1 MVSYFMR
8 KILLISLLAWLPLTG
23 LQATPIDIYTGE
35 AVVESK
41 DAGERRRTLP
51 RALKNALQKFSGLG
65 SFEDYPQVEPALGVA
80 SSILVSFYYRKVE
93 IVFADG
99 SEGEELRLV
108 AKFSEDSVDEL
119 VRTLQLPLWQTERDP
134 TDIWVVVDNGLDR
147 RIMPVE
153 FAYTWE
159 AMAEVAATRGLPV
172 NWPEADE
179 EGRYLIDAQ
188 LLWGG
193 YTEDLGIG
201 HGSSAMIAAARREG
215 LEWNVRSNLTYN
227 SQNWTWQIQDIDLQ
241 AALIQSM
248 QEAVDLVAAA
258 NSIAAADL
266 GAQLHELT
274 VAGLGNA
281 DDYQRCLGY
290 LQQLSVVNRVS
301 VVSAQPGNVT
311 FRLELNALPQYL
323 EETLQSGR
331 FLEFDEDELSYFLP
345 Q

>member
-1 MVSYFMR
+1 MR
-8 KILLISLLAWLPLTG
+8 KILLISLLAWLPVM
-23 LQATPIDIYTGE
+23 AMEAAEIDIYTGE
-35 AVVESK
+35 AVVASK
-41 DAGERRRTLP
+41 ETGDRRRALP
-51 RALKNALQKFSGLG
+51 LALENVLQKFSGLR
-65 SFEDYPQVEPALGVA
+65 SFKDYPQVKPALGVA
-80 SSILVSFYYRKVE
+80 SSILVSFYYRNVE

-108 AKFSEDSVDEL
+108 AKFSENSVDEL
-119 VRTLQLPLWQTERDP
+119 IRKLQLPHWQTERDP

-201 HGSSAMIAAARREG
+201 HGSSAMIVAARREG
-215 LEWNVRSNLTYN
+215 LEWSVRSNLTYG
-227 SQNWTWQIQDIDLQ
+227 SENWTWRIQDIDLQ

-258 NSIAAADL
+258 NSIAASDM
-266 GAQLHELT
+266 GAQVHELT
-274 VAGLGNA
+274 VAGLGDAA
-281 DDYQRCLGY
+281 DYLRCLGY
-290 LQQLSVVNRVS
+290 LQQLSVVNQVS

-311 FRLELNALPQYL
+311 FKLELNTLPRYL
-323 EETLQSGR
+323 EETLLSGR
-331 FLEFDEDELSYFLP
+331 FLEFDERESAYFLP

>member
-1 MVSYFMR
+1 MR
-8 KILLISLLAWLPLTG
+8 KILLISLLTWLPMTAI
-23 LQATPIDIYTGE
+23 QATPVDIYTGE
-35 AVVESK
+35 AMVESK
-41 DAGERRRTLP
+41 DAGERKRALP
-51 RALKNALQKFSGLG
+51 KALKNALQKFSGLR
-65 SFEDYPQVEPALGVA
+65 SFEDYPQVESALGVA
-80 SSILVSFYYRKVE
+80 SSILVSFHYRNVE
-93 IVFADG
+93 TFLADG
-99 SEGEELRLV
+99 SEGDELRLV
-108 AKFSEDSVDEL
+108 AKFSENSVDEL
-119 VRTLQLPLWQTERDP
+119 AQTLQLPLWQTERDP

-159 AMAEVAATRGLPV
+159 AMAEVAATRGFPV

-201 HGSSAMIAAARREG
+201 HGSSAMIVAARREG
-215 LEWNVRSNLTYN
+215 LEWSVRSNLTYN
-227 SQNWTWQIQDIDLQ
+227 SQNWTWRTQDVDLQ
-241 AALIQSM
+241 AALTQSL

-258 NSIAAADL
+258 NTIAASDL
-266 GAQLHELT
+266 GTQMHELT

-281 DDYQRCLGY
+281 DDYQRCLDY
-290 LQQLSVVNRVS
+290 LQQLSVVNQVS

-323 EETLQSGR
+323 EETLLAGR
-331 FLEFDEDELSYFLP
+331 FLEFDEDELNYILL

>member
-1 MVSYFMR
+1 MR
-8 KILLISLLAWLPLTG
+8 KILLISLLAWLSITAI
-23 LQATPIDIYTGE
+23 QATTIDIYTGE
-35 AVVESK
+35 ATVESK
-41 DAGERRRTLP
+41 DAGERRRALP
-51 RALKNALQKFSGLG
+51 KALKNVLQKFSGLR
-65 SFEDYPQVEPALGVA
+65 SFEDYPQVEPALGLA
-80 SSILVSFYYRKVE
+80 SSILVSFHYRNVE
-93 IVFADG
+93 TVFADG
-99 SEGEELRLV
+99 SEGDELRLV
-108 AKFSEDSVDEL
+108 AKFSENSIDEL
-119 VRTLQLPLWQTERDP
+119 GLSLQLPLWQTERAT

-147 RIMPVE
+147 KIMPVE
-153 FAYTWE
+153 FAYTWG
-159 AMAEVAATRGLPV
+159 AMADVAATRGFPV

-201 HGSSAMIAAARREG
+201 HGSSAMIVAARREG
-215 LEWNVRSNLTYN
+215 LEWSVRSNLTYG
-227 SQNWTWQIQDIDLQ
+227 SENWTWRIQDIDLQ

-248 QEAVDLVAAA
+248 QEAVDLVASA
-258 NSIAAADL
+258 NSIAASDL
-266 GAQLHELT
+266 GAQLYELT

-290 LQQLSVVNRVS
+290 LQQLSVVNQVS

-323 EETLQSGR
+323 EETLLAGR
-331 FLEFDEDELSYFLP
+331 FLEFDEDELNYILL

>member
-1 MVSYFMR
+1 MR
-8 KILLISLLAWLPLTG
+8 KILLILLLTWLPITG

-35 AVVESK
+35 VMVESK
-41 DAGERRRTLP
+41 DAGERRRALP
-51 RALKNALQKFSGLG
+51 KALMNVLQKFSGLR

-80 SSILVSFYYRKVE
+80 SSILVSFYYRNVE

-108 AKFSEDSVDEL
+108 AKFSDNSVDEL
-119 VRTLQLPLWQTERDP
+119 VQSLQLPLWQTERDQ
-134 TDIWVVVDNGLDR
+134 TDIWVVVDDGQSR

-153 FAYTWE
+153 FAYTWS
-159 AMAEVAATRGLPV
+159 AMADVAASRGLPV

-201 HGSSAMIAAARREG
+201 HGSSAMIVAARREG
-215 LEWNVRSNLTYN
+215 LEWSVRSNLTYG
-227 SQNWTWQIQDIDLQ
+227 SENWTWRLQDIDLQ
-241 AALIQSM
+241 AALTQSM
-248 QEAVDLVAAA
+248 QEAIDLIATAH
-258 NSIAAADL
+258 SIAASDL
-266 GAQLHELT
+266 GAQVHELT
-274 VAGLGNA
+274 VAGLEGA
-281 DDYQRCLGY
+281 GDYQRCLGY

-301 VVSAQPGNVT
+301 VVSARPGNVT

-323 EETLQSGR
+323 EETLLSGR
-331 FLEFDEDELSYFLP
+331 FLEFDEDELSYFLS